1 MTLRRE
7 AGRFPQLERSIRSE
21 GTHRP
26 DQPRTQPGARTAGGS
41 LGVDARAKGHGFAEF
56 GLKKGFLTR
65 YLTSGPGTPP
75 HRLSHVPPRSHR
87 PSLVRLGR
95 TGHDDSIAYSC
106 VHDRLL
112 TPRNEVNSHAEGVH
126 QPPFFVSLVGEL
138 GESPSAEGRI
148 RTGAKVPTCRGSS
161 QLRVKGIA
169 GRRVGHPCDLR
180 IADLE
185 VWGVGQNSQ

>member
-56 GLKKGFLTR
+56 GLKKGFLAR

-95 TGHDDSIAYSC
+95 TGHDDLIAYSC

-112 TPRNEVNSHAEGVH
+112 RLGTRSTPMPKESINH
-126 QPPFFVSLVGEL
+126 PFSFSLSANL
-138 GESPSAEGRI
+138 GSRHRLKG
-148 RTGAKVPTCRGSS
+148 GSV
-161 QLRVKGIA
+161 R
-169 GRRVGHPCDLR
+169 GRRSRPVGALR
-180 IADLE
+180 
-185 VWGVGQNSQ
+185 S